1 MPEMANQAQHSFEQ
15 DLGHQMPLNTDS
27 IAPPR
32 ASNQGGGSNVPQ
44 RLPKCVGCIH
54 DEMQQTWLDT
64 LMSISEYPKIF
75 GLPIQVAGHQPLL
88 TRRWI
93 LAEHQGRD
101 LVEYT
106 KGLQIHDGSH
116 TCLEISK
123 FAGMQFNNM
132 ALPRPHEYTEQDSSQ
147 VECTD
152 YFGPYAAPIQ
162 SDASSQEEDSE
173 ISLDSISITSS
184 MSMDDIENSESPE
197 ALDSWENLANH
208 ENTEEDVVF
217 DFSEVERFLG
227 SDIDWSQIET
237 PITPSVFLPPP
248 EDPSWTSFNIA
259 PNGPSGSSLDVSRK
273 RSFTVADPRQDGN
286 SIEKRI
292 RIGHQDSSSE
302 KSFA

>member
-1 MPEMANQAQHSFEQ
+1 
-15 DLGHQMPLNTDS
+15 
-27 IAPPR
+27 
-32 ASNQGGGSNVPQ
+32 
-44 RLPKCVGCIH
+44 
-54 DEMQQTWLDT
+54 
-64 LMSISEYPKIF
+64 
-75 GLPIQVAGHQPLL
+75 
-88 TRRWI
+88 
-93 LAEHQGRD
+93 
-101 LVEYT
+101 
-106 KGLQIHDGSH
+106 
-116 TCLEISK
+116 
-123 FAGMQFNNM
+123 MQFNNM